1 MVVEYIIGGVIAVAF
16 VVGIVALSCKLGKDL
31 WW

>member
-1 MVVEYIIGGVIAVAF
+1 MVVECIIGGVIAVAS
-16 VVGIVALSCKLGKDL
+16 VVGIVALSWKLGKDL